1 MTNREK
7 LAQMSNWELGE
18 FICNHHTFCVNC
30 IAQDI
35 CGRNIVNGM
44 KIWLESEAEEDNG

>member
-7 LAQMSNWELGE
+7 LAQMTNEELAE
-18 FICNHHTFCVNC
+18 FICEHHTFCVNC

-35 CGRNIVNGM
+35 CGWNNGNGAR
-44 KIWLESEAEEDNG
+44 IWLESEAEEDND